1 MTWVNTAQAA
11 GGQSIREDFLQKT
24 METTRAAR
32 RLLCWVVAFAA
43 LVCLGSVE
51 ALARDPSARASS
63 DPTAD
68 KLGIGHLDEPRARE
82 LAAGQERSAQV
93 VGAEERWQSSGVLM
107 REGQLYRID
116 AKGEWQAGG
125 FCNRSGP
132 GGKNVHTLLCFPSP
146 LNMPIVKGFSFQTL
160 IAKIGQD
167 GTPFAVGDTLEIEAP
182 REGTLY
188 FRMNDG
194 PGWAWDNS
202 GQVTA
207 SIKLVQAAAAAAAPA
222 PAPSRQPAAAES
234 AAMPPAASEPPVATI
249 QDSRAQYWAVVIG
262 VSQYADS
269 QIPSLRYAT
278 ADARAIYNWLVDP
291 NGGRYAPAR
300 VKLLLDREATAA
312 NMKDALFNWLRQ
324 AIAEDVILIYFA
336 GHGSP
341 DSPDSAQNLFLLPND
356 TRYDNVA
363 ATGFPMWDIETALKR
378 FIKAK
383 RVVVIAD
390 ACHSGGVGASFDI
403 ARRSA
408 GTTPSNPISSGIQ
421 SLSKVGDGIAVIS
434 ASDERQFSAEGEK
447 FGGGHGVFTYF
458 LLEGLKGQADYNRD
472 GRVTLGEL
480 IPYLSEQVR
489 RETLSNQSPTVAGK
503 FDPAISIARP
513 QVP

>member
-1 MTWVNTAQAA
+1 MA
-11 GGQSIREDFLQKT
+11 
-24 METTRAAR
+24 TTRPAR
-32 RLLCWVVAFAA
+32 RLLCWVVALAA
-43 LVCLGSVE
+43 VVSLGSVE
-51 ALARDPSARASS
+51 TLARDPSRSPS

-68 KLGIGHLDEPRARE
+68 KAGIGHLEEPRARE
-82 LAAGQERSAQV
+82 LAADQERSAQV
-93 VGAEERWQSSGVLM
+93 VGREERWQSSGVLV
-107 REGQLYRID
+107 REGQRIRID
-116 AKGEWQAGG
+116 AKGEWQAGI

-132 GGKNVHTLLCFPSP
+132 GGKDVHTPLCFPSP
-146 LNMPIVKGFSFQTL
+146 LNMPIVRGFSFQAL
-160 IAKIGQD
+160 IAKIGRD
-167 GTPFAVGDTLEIEAP
+167 GTPFAVGDTLDLEAT

-207 SIKLVQAAAAAAAPA
+207 HIKLAQAAAAAAPA
-222 PAPSRQPAAAES
+222 RQPAAAGVE
-234 AAMPPAASEPPVATI
+234 AMPPAASEPPVATV

-262 VSQYADS
+262 VSEYADS
-269 QIPSLRYAT
+269 RIPSLRYAT
-278 ADARAIYNWLVDP
+278 ADARAIYDWLVDP

-403 ARRSA
+403 ARRAA

-421 SLSKVGDGIAVIS
+421 SLSRVGDGIAVIS

-447 FGGGHGVFTYF
+447 FGGGHGVFTHF

-472 GRVTLGEL
+472 SRVTLGEL

>member
-1 MTWVNTAQAA
+1 M
-11 GGQSIREDFLQKT
+11 
-24 METTRAAR
+24 
-32 RLLCWVVAFAA
+32 LCWAA
-43 LVCLGSVE
+43 ASIALALAGNAE
-51 ALARDPSARASS
+51 TLARDPSRSPS
-63 DPTAD
+63 DPTAN
-68 KLGIGHLDEPRARE
+68 KLGIGHQDEPRARE
-82 LAAGQERSAQV
+82 NAAGQERNAKV
-93 VGAEERWQSSGVLM
+93 VGAEERWQSSGVTVQ
-107 REGQLYRID
+107 EGRLYRID
-116 AKGEWQAGG
+116 ATGEWQAGAL
-125 FCNRSGP
+125 CNRSGP

-146 LNMPIVKGFSFQTL
+146 LNMPIVRGFSFQTL

-167 GTPFAVGDTLEIEAP
+167 GTPFAVGDTLEFEAT

-194 PGWAWDNS
+194 PGWASDNS

-207 SIKLVQAAAAAAAPA
+207 NIKLVQAVAAAAPA
-222 PAPSRQPAAAES
+222 RQPAAAATE
-234 AAMPPAASEPPVATI
+234 AMPPAAAEPALATA
-249 QDSRAQYWAVVIG
+249 QDMRTKYWAVVIG

-269 QIPSLRYAT
+269 QIPSLRYAN
-278 ADARAIYNWLVDP
+278 ADARAIYDWLVDP
-291 NGGRYAPAR
+291 NGGRSAAAR
-300 VKLLLDREATAA
+300 VRLLLDREATAA

-513 QVP
+513 PAP